1 MELSTLLKV
10 KGCLTVAL
18 GALFLIF
25 APQLVAGMGGELNA
39 AGVIM
44 GQLFGLLAISV
55 GWGMVV
61 GDHAAPAGSEALTVV
76 LSDAVAMSLLV
87 IATNQGV
94 LGAPALVLAAVY
106 AGSAMLYL
114 YFYFLGRRAR

>member
-18 GALFLIF
+18 GALFLIL

-76 LSDAVAMSLLV
+76 LSDAVAMLLLV

>member
-18 GALFLIF
+18 GALFLIL

>member
-76 LSDAVAMSLLV
+76 LSDTVAMLLLV
-87 IATNQGV
+87 VATNQGV